1 MDDIIYIILS
11 SLAVC
16 GPFLLLWLLISAIE
30 WAESAERGGD
40 RMKTNDILCPTCQ
53 HQKTCKRDDM
63 IACSDYKRNDPN
75 HFTREE
81 TQALHHVE
89 EIENNTKKLEFRMTR
104 LEKIICILIKGGKIH
119 LEEMEG
125 WGITREELDS
135 IRSLYNE
142 IKEETK

>member
-1 MDDIIYIILS
+1 
-11 SLAVC
+11 
-16 GPFLLLWLLISAIE
+16 
-30 WAESAERGGD
+30 
-40 RMKTNDILCPTCQ
+40 MKTNDILCPTCQ
-53 HQKTCKRDDM
+53 HQKTCRNDDM
-63 IACSDYKRNDPN
+63 IACSDYKKKNPN

>member
-1 MDDIIYIILS
+1 
-11 SLAVC
+11 
-16 GPFLLLWLLISAIE
+16 
-30 WAESAERGGD
+30 
-40 RMKTNDILCPTCQ
+40 MKTNNSLCPTCQ
-53 HQKTCKRDDM
+53 YQGACGKGADM
-63 IACSDYKRNDPN
+63 IVCSDYEPKNPNPN

-81 TQALHHVE
+81 TQALHHVQ

-142 IKEETK
+142 IKEETT

>member
-1 MDDIIYIILS
+1 
-11 SLAVC
+11 
-16 GPFLLLWLLISAIE
+16 
-30 WAESAERGGD
+30 
-40 RMKTNDILCPTCQ
+40 MKTNN
-53 HQKTCKRDDM
+53 
-63 IACSDYKRNDPN
+63 S
-75 HFTREE
+75 FTREE

-119 LEEMEG
+119 LEEKDG